1 MDNFT
6 FCNPTKIVFGK
17 DTEYEVGKLIKEY
30 GGTNVLIH
38 YGSSSAVKSG
48 LIDRVKDS
56 LDLSF
61 IKHIELGGVKPNP
74 RASLVYEGIKLCKE
88 NNIDFILAVG
98 GGSTIDSAKAI
109 GMGVKH
115 DGDFWDI
122 YSYKYAPKETLPVAT
137 ILTIAA
143 AGSETSGSSVITNEE
158 FGLKRGFTSDLI
170 RPKFSILNPA
180 LTATLPAYQ
189 TACGATDIIAHVFE
203 RYFTNTKE
211 VETSDRLC
219 EAVVLSMINTVPK
232 VLANLT
238 DYEQRANLMWAGT
251 IAHNDLIGEG
261 RSQDWNSHGL
271 EHELSALY
279 DVAHGAGLAVVM
291 PHWMKYTIDHDP
303 KRFQQMAVRI
313 FGVKQTANPKADGL
327 KGIKKFQEFLAS
339 IGMPLTFKDL
349 GAKKKDID
357 HLVKMLG
364 INGKERDGFMKL
376 TEEDCKNI
384 YTLCLKK

>member
-1 MDNFT
+1 MDNFI

-17 DTEYEVGKLIKEY
+17 EMELEVGKLIKEY

-38 YGSSSAVKSG
+38 YGSGSAVKSG

-56 LDLSF
+56 LDLNF
-61 IKHIELGGVKPNP
+61 IKHVELGGVKPNP
-74 RASLVYEGIKLCKE
+74 RASLVYEGIKICKE
-88 NNIDFILAVG
+88 EKIDFILAVG
-98 GGSTIDSAKAI
+98 GGSVIDSSKAI
-109 GMGVKH
+109 GMGALY

-122 YSYKYAPKETLPVAT
+122 YSGKYTPTKTLKVAT

-143 AGSETSGSSVITNEE
+143 AGSESSGSSVITNEE
-158 FGLKRGFTSDLI
+158 FGLKRGYTNDLI
-170 RPKFSILNPA
+170 RPVFSILNPA
-180 LTATLPAYQ
+180 LTATLPLYQ

-219 EAVVLSMINTVPK
+219 EAVILSMINNVPK
-232 VLANLT
+232 VMADPTN
-238 DYEQRANLMWAGT
+238 YEYRANLMWAGT
-251 IAHNDLIGEG
+251 IAHNDLIGMG

-303 KRFQQMAVRI
+303 ERFQQMAVRI
-313 FGVKQTANPKADGL
+313 FGVKKTNNPKADGL
-327 KGIKKFQEFLAS
+327 KGIKKFQEFLSS
-339 IGMPLTFKDL
+339 IGMPLTFKEI

-357 HLVKMLG
+357 YMVKMLG
-364 INGKERDGFMKL
+364 VAGKVRDGFMKL

-384 YTLCLKK
+384 YLSCLKK

>member
-17 DTEYEVGKLIKEY
+17 DTELEVGKLIKEY

-38 YGSSSAVKSG
+38 YGSSSAIKSG
-48 LIDRVKDS
+48 LIDRVKTS

-88 NNIDFILAVG
+88 NKIDFILAVG

-109 GMGVKH
+109 GMGYFY

-122 YSYKYAPKETLPVAT
+122 YSGNYTPEKTLPVAT

-143 AGSETSGSSVITNEE
+143 AGSESSGSSVITNEE
-158 FGLKRGFTSDLI
+158 FGLKRGYTNDLI
-170 RPKFSILNPA
+170 RPVFSILNPA
-180 LTATLPAYQ
+180 LTATLPLYQ

-232 VLANLT
+232 VMKDPTNY
-238 DYEQRANLMWAGT
+238 DYRANLMWAGT
-251 IAHNDLIGEG
+251 IAHNDLIGQG

-313 FGVKQTANPKADGL
+313 FGVKQTSNPKADGL

-339 IGMPLTFKDL
+339 IGMPLTFKEI

-364 INGKERDGFMKL
+364 VAGKARDGFMKL
-376 TEEDCKNI
+376 TAEDCKNI

>member
-17 DTEYEVGKLIKEY
+17 ETEYEVGKLIKEF

-48 LIDRVKDS
+48 LIDRVKTS

-88 NNIDFILAVG
+88 NKIDFILAVG

-109 GMGVKH
+109 GMGVKY
-115 DGDFWDI
+115 DGDFCDI
-122 YSYKYAPKETLPVAT
+122 YSYTYTPKETLPVAT

-291 PHWMKYTIDHDP
+291 PHWMKYVIDHDP

-357 HLVKMLG
+357 YLVKMLG
-364 INGKERDGFMKL
+364 VAGKERDGFMKL

>member
-17 DTEYEVGKLIKEY
+17 DMEYEVGKLVKEY
-30 GGTNVLIH
+30 GGTNVLLH
-38 YGSSSAVKSG
+38 YGSSSAIKSG
-48 LIDRVKDS
+48 LIDRVKKA
-56 LDLSF
+56 LDLDG

-98 GGSTIDSAKAI
+98 GGSVIDSSKAI
-109 GMGVKH
+109 GMGVCYN
-115 DGDFWDI
+115 GDFWDI
-122 YSYKYAPKETLPVAT
+122 YAGKYNPVETLKVGT

-232 VLANLT
+232 VLKDLT
-238 DYEQRANLMWAGT
+238 NYDYRANLMWAGT

-291 PHWMKYTIDHDP
+291 PHWMKYVIDHDP
-303 KRFQQMAVRI
+303 VRFQQMATRI
-313 FGVKQTANPKADGL
+313 FGVKKTNNPKADGL

-364 INGKERDGFMKL
+364 VNGKARDGFMKL
-376 TEEDCKNI
+376 TETDCKNI

>member
-17 DTEYEVGKLIKEY
+17 ETEYEVGKLIKEY
-30 GGTNVLIH
+30 GRTNVLIH
-38 YGSSSAVKSG
+38 YGSSSAIKSG
-48 LIDRVKDS
+48 LIDRVKSS
-56 LDLSF
+56 LDLNF
-61 IKHIELGGVKPNP
+61 IKHVELGGVKPNP

-88 NNIDFILAVG
+88 NKIDFILAVG
-98 GGSTIDSAKAI
+98 GGSVIDSAKAI
-109 GMGVKH
+109 GMGVKY

-122 YSYKYAPKETLPVAT
+122 YSYTYMPKETLPVAT

-170 RPKFSILNPA
+170 RPVFSILNPA
-180 LTATLPAYQ
+180 LTQTLPAYQ

-232 VLANLT
+232 VLADLT
-238 DYEQRANLMWAGT
+238 NYDQRANLMWAGT

-313 FGVKQTANPKADGL
+313 FGVKQTSNPKADGL
-327 KGIKKFQEFLAS
+327 KGIKKFQDFLKS
-339 IGMPLTFKDL
+339 IGMPLTFKEL
-349 GAKKKDID
+349 GAKAKDID
-357 HLVKMLG
+357 YLVKMLG
-364 INGKERDGFMKL
+364 VAGKERDGFMKL
-376 TEEDCKNI
+376 NEADCKNI

>member
-1 MDNFT
+1 MDNFV
-6 FCNPTKIVFGK
+6 FCNPTKVVFGK
-17 DTEYEVGKLIKEY
+17 ETENEVGKLIKEY

-38 YGSSSAVKSG
+38 YGSGSAIKSG
-48 LIDRVKDS
+48 LIDRVKAS
-56 LDLSF
+56 LDVNF

-88 NNIDFILAVG
+88 NKVDFILAVG
-98 GGSTIDSAKAI
+98 GGSVIDSAKAI
-109 GMGVKH
+109 GMGVCY

-122 YSYKYAPKETLPVAT
+122 YSYKVNPTKTLKVAT

-143 AGSETSGSSVITNEE
+143 AGSESSGSSVITNEE
-158 FGLKRGFTSDLI
+158 FGLKRGYTNDLI
-170 RPKFSILNPA
+170 RPVFSILNPA
-180 LTATLPAYQ
+180 LTATLPLYQ

-219 EAVVLSMINTVPK
+219 EAVILAMINNMPK
-232 VLANLT
+232 VMKDPTNY
-238 DYEQRANLMWAGT
+238 DYRANLMWAGT
-251 IAHNDLIGEG
+251 IAHNDLIGMG

-291 PHWMKYTIDHDP
+291 PHWMKYTINHDP
-303 KRFQQMAVRI
+303 ERFQQMAVRI
-313 FGVKQTANPKADGL
+313 FGVKKTSNPKADGL

-339 IGMPLTFKDL
+339 IGMPLTFKEI
-349 GAKKKDID
+349 GAKKKDIPYMVD
-357 HLVKMLG
+357 KLG
-364 INGKERDGFMKL
+364 VSGKVRDGFMKL
-376 TEEDCKNI
+376 SAEDCTNI
-384 YTLCLKK
+384 YTSCLKK

>member
-1 MDNFT
+1 MDNFI
-6 FCNPTKIVFGK
+6 FCNPTKIVFGR
-17 DTEYEVGKLIKEY
+17 DMELEVGKLIKEY

-38 YGSSSAVKSG
+38 YGGGSAIKSG

-56 LDLSF
+56 LNLNF
-61 IKHIELGGVKPNP
+61 IKHVELGGVKPNP
-74 RASLVYEGIKLCKE
+74 RASLVYEGIKICKE
-88 NNIDFILAVG
+88 KNIDFILAVG

-109 GMGVKH
+109 GMGACY

-122 YSYKYAPKETLPVAT
+122 YVGKHSPDKTLKVAT

-143 AGSETSGSSVITNEE
+143 AGSESSGSSVITNEE

-170 RPKFSILNPA
+170 RPVFSILNPQ
-180 LTATLPAYQ
+180 LTTTLPLYQ

-219 EAVVLSMINTVPK
+219 EAVILSMINNMPK
-232 VLANLT
+232 VMSDPTN
-238 DYEQRANLMWAGT
+238 YEYRANLMWAGT
-251 IAHNDLIGEG
+251 IAHNDLIGMG

-303 KRFQQMAVRI
+303 ERFQQMAVRI
-313 FGVKQTANPKADGL
+313 FGVKKTSNPKADGL
-327 KGIKKFQEFLAS
+327 KGIKKFQEFLS
-339 IGMPLTFKDL
+339 QIGMPLTFKEI
-349 GAKKKDID
+349 GAKKKDIEYMIN
-357 HLVKMLG
+357 KLG
-364 INGKERDGFMKL
+364 VVGKSRDGFMKL
-376 TEEDCKNI
+376 TEDDCRNI
-384 YTLCLKK
+384 YLSCLKK

>member
-327 KGIKKFQEFLAS
+327 RGIKKFQEFLAS

>member
-17 DTEYEVGKLIKEY
+17 ETEYEVGKLIKEY

-48 LIDRVKDS
+48 LIDKVKTS

-109 GMGVKH
+109 GMGVKY

-180 LTATLPAYQ
+180 LTQTLPAYQ

>member
-1 MDNFT
+1 MDNFI
-6 FCNPTKIVFGK
+6 FSNPTKIVFGK
-17 DTEYEVGKLIKEY
+17 DTELKVGELIKEY
-30 GGTNVLIH
+30 GGTNVLVH
-38 YGSSSAVKSG
+38 FGSSSAIKSG
-48 LIDRVKDS
+48 LIDKVKKALDS
-56 LDLSF
+56 SN

-74 RASLVYEGIKLCKE
+74 RATLVYEGIKLVKE

-98 GGSTIDSAKAI
+98 GGSVIDSSKAI
-109 GMGVKH
+109 GMGAMY

-122 YSYKYAPKETLPVAT
+122 YMGKYKPTKTLKVAT

-143 AGSETSGSSVITNEE
+143 AGSESSGSSVITNEE

-170 RPKFSILNPA
+170 RPIFSILNPE
-180 LTATLPAYQ
+180 LTTTLPLYQ

-219 EAVVLSMINTVPK
+219 EAVILAMINNVPK
-232 VLANLT
+232 VLKDPTN
-238 DYEQRANLMWAGT
+238 YEYRANLMWAGT
-251 IAHNDLIGEG
+251 IAHNDLIGMG

-291 PHWMKYTIDHDP
+291 PHWMEYVIDHDP
-303 KRFQQMAVRI
+303 LRFQQMANRI
-313 FGVKQTANPKADGL
+313 FGVKKTDNPKADGL
-327 KGIKKFQEFLAS
+327 KGIKKFKEFLHS
-339 IGMPLTFKDL
+339 IGMPLTFREI

-357 HLVKMLG
+357 YMVKMLG
-364 INGKERDGFMKL
+364 VRVKARDGFMKL
-376 TEEDCKNI
+376 TAEDCKNI